1 MQLCHEVISHG
12 FLLSVTGV
20 QEAQR
25 PTSPKRWGWG
35 RRGKGIIVNKE
46 KNTDNDLGRKVNLLI
61 IIAEI

>member
-1 MQLCHEVISHG
+1 
-12 FLLSVTGV
+12 VTGV

-46 KNTDNDLGRKVNLLI
+46 KNSDNDLGRKVNLLI